1 MRFNVCSNINNG
13 VGLERDFRILQEILV
28 EQGHQVHPVHYKRID
43 PSIPKADVNIFL
55 EVLETALFPMAKEQ
69 WLIPN
74 PEWWAPWDHANT
86 IRNVDHFLCKTKD
99 AVAIFK
105 NLYPDLSNRVH
116 FLGFESRDL
125 YDPTVTRER
134 KFLHVFGQSRYK
146 NTPSVCYAFAKFE
159 VDEKR
164 LPLTVVGAYPEDI
177 QFARDH
183 KNVTYIQRA
192 SESELRQL
200 MNSHL
205 FHVCPSGY
213 EGWGHYIH
221 EGMSCGAVILT
232 TDFPPMNEPAGI
244 PKSLYIP
251 YQRTIQELSAQRAL
265 VVAHPVW
272 ESVTKA
278 MKLKPAEIERIQ
290 SEARAAFCAEGP
302 EFRARLAQFIVNRST
317 EIG

>member
-1 MRFNVCSNINNG
+1 VRFNICTNIDNG
-13 VGLERDFRILQEILV
+13 VGLERDYRILREIL
-28 EQGHQVHPVHYKRID
+28 EGMGHSVHPVHYKRID
-43 PSIPKADVNIFL
+43 SSIQKVDVNIFL

-86 IRNVDHFLCKTKD
+86 IRNVNYILCKTKD
-99 AVAIFK
+99 AVEIFK
-105 NLYPDLSNRVH
+105 GLYPEHANRVH
-116 FLGFESRDL
+116 YIGFESRDL
-125 YDPTVTRER
+125 YDPSVPRER

-159 VDEKR
+159 ADEKR

-192 SESELRQL
+192 SEAELKTL

-205 FHVCPSGY
+205 FHIDPSGY

-221 EGMSCGAVILT
+221 EGLSCGAVIAT
-232 TDFPPMNEPAGI
+232 TDHAPMNEI
-244 PKSLYIP
+244 DTPKELLIP

-272 ESVTKA
+272 KA
-278 MKLKPAEIERIQ
+278 VEKMNRLTDAQIAEISTR
-290 SEARAAFCAEGP
+290 ARAAFLFER
-302 EFRARLAQFIVNRST
+302 EQFRERLKKFIEER
-317 EIG
+317 I